1 MIASVLRGKCPCDL
15 RHFFVLYTPS
25 CMKARISVRSVDVIV
40 DVGVKKM
47 DLNEGTGRMGEVKI
61 CCYTLYPEK

>member
-1 MIASVLRGKCPCDL
+1 MIAPALRGKVPCDL

-25 CMKARISVRSVDVIV
+25 CIKARISVTSVHVMV

-47 DLNEGTGRMGEVKI
+47 DLNEGTGRMGEVKT
-61 CCYTLYPEK
+61 CCHTLYPEK